1 MTDTSSLFID
11 HIIEDKRM
19 RYEDDFDSDYDDL
32 STMLILDEIDDED
45 EMDDEDDYISG
56 SSGCLSI
63 ILMILMLPVI
73 VLSMIFLWWR

>member
-1 MTDTSSLFID
+1 MTDTSSLFIE

-56 SSGCLSI
+56 SSGCLST
-63 ILMILMLPVI
+63 ILMILMIPMI
-73 VLSMIFLWWR
+73 VLMMIFL